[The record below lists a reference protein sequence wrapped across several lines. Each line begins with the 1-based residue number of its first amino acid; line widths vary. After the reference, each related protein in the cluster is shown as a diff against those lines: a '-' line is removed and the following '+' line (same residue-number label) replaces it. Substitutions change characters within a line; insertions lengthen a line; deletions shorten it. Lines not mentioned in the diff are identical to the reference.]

1 MGHADHK
8 SKSGKTVSVFVATIS
23 DSRNAESDTSG
34 KYIKDKLM
42 AAGHTISGYA
52 LLKDEPE
59 EIKALLGDI
68 PAGTQA
74 VILNGGTGISKRDR
88 TYDAVVAKL
97 DKILPGFGEIFRM
110 LSFQEIGT
118 SAIMS
123 RAVAGLMGEI
133 VVISIPGSTGAVS
146 LAMDSII
153 LNELPHMVWEA
164 SR

>member
-1 MGHADHK
+1 MGHSDHK
-8 SKSGKTVSVFVATIS
+8 SKSGKSVSVFVATIS
-23 DSRNAESDTSG
+23 DTRNEETDTSG
-34 KYIKDKLM
+34 KYIKEKLS
-42 AAGHTISGYA
+42 AAGHTLSGYT

-59 EIKALLGDI
+59 EIKKLLGNL
-68 PAGTQA
+68 PADTQA
-74 VILNGGTGISKRDR
+74 VILNGGTGISRRDR
-88 TYDAVVAKL
+88 TYDAVISKL
-97 DKILPGFGEIFRM
+97 DKVLPGFGEIFRM
-110 LSFQEIGT
+110 LSFQDIGT

-153 LNELPHMVWEA
+153 INELPHMVWEA